1 MISTLLTI
9 PSKSKAMINLEQL
22 KEDLIRDEGVRLQ
35 PYRDTTGNVTWG
47 IGRNL
52 SAKPL
57 KTHEAE
63 TLLRRARLSIED
75 AKWVLDNDIADT
87 VYELH
92 TNLPWVQHLPENK
105 QRALAN
111 MVFNLGIAGLLKFKP
126 TLTLMR
132 EGRWTEAVGRLKK
145 SLWAKQVGKR
155 ADRVC
160 ELLLEA

>member
-1 MISTLLTI
+1 
-9 PSKSKAMINLEQL
+9 MINIEKL

-47 IGRNL
+47 VGRNL
-52 SAKPL
+52 TAKPL

-63 TLLRRARLSIED
+63 ALLRRAKLSIED
-75 AKWVLDNDIADT
+75 AKFILDNDIADA
-87 VYELH
+87 VFELH
-92 TNLPWVQHLPENK
+92 TNLPWVQYLPENK

-126 TLTLMR
+126 TLALMR
-132 EGRWTEAVGRLKK
+132 EGRWFEAVGRLRK

-155 ADRVC
+155 SERVC
-160 ELLLEA
+160 DLLLES